1 MSYIIF
7 CHKAPFYPAADD
19 MRTKGLQTKKRRF
32 GRVRA
37 FIIFIGI
44 MIRMRAYVKS
54 LSCQIDYN
62 KNAFCICYI
71 MLVTIMII
79 IMLAL

>member
-1 MSYIIF
+1 MSYITF
-7 CHKAPFYPAADD
+7 CHKAPFLPSH
-19 MRTKGLQTKKRRF
+19 RRHTCTKGLQTKKRRF

-37 FIIFIGI
+37 FIIFLGI

-62 KNAFCICYI
+62 ENAFCICFI
-71 MLVTIMII
+71 TLVTIMII
-79 IMLAL
+79 IMLA